1 MGTSHDFFTTKILMK
16 QFRKVQFWQV
26 HMLSFNDCKKP
37 EDVQEMYIKYKMSV
51 SFLLPE
57 ISYILTN
64 I

>member
-1 MGTSHDFFTTKILMK
+1 
-16 QFRKVQFWQV
+16 
-26 HMLSFNDCKKP
+26 MLSFNDCKKP